1 MMKVKRPATE
11 EIEQTSQWDTW
22 SKEPS
27 NFSWYYDD
35 KETCY
40 ILEGNATVK
49 DKQGHSIEFGPGDWV
64 EFEKGLECTWTIS
77 KTIRKK
83 YIFGE

>member
-1 MMKVKRPATE
+1 MKVRKPTE
-11 EIEQTSQWDTW
+11 TEIRQTDAWGIW

-27 NFSWYYDD
+27 TFTWSYDD

-40 ILEGNATVK
+40 ILEGNAAVT
-49 DKQGHSIEFGPGDWV
+49 DEQGHSIEFGPGDWV
-64 EFEKGLECTWTIS
+64 EFEQGLECTWTIS

-83 YIFGE
+83 YKFG